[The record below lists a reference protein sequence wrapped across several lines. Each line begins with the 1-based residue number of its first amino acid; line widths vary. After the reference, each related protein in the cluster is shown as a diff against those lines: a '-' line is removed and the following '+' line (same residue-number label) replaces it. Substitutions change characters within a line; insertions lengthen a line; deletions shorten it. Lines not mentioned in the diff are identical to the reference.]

1 MQGSEKNSVK
11 ISVWALLAMVLSVF
25 VIANDFTAFS
35 VALPM
40 MNEEFHAGIDKTQW
54 VINGYTLMF
63 GVFIVTGGR
72 LADRIG
78 RRKTLIWGLVIFA
91 FFSVLASLVN
101 SIYGVIICRIL
112 MGIGGALI
120 WPSILGIVFTVFPA
134 SKAGIAGALVLGV
147 AGFGNAMG
155 PLLGGVLTDT
165 WGWRWILLINLPI
178 AIIVYLFVRT
188 SIEDD
193 KPVDQNEPIDYAGVS
208 TLSISLLSLLLA
220 LDLGISVG
228 WKNPFILS
236 LFVISLIVLCFFV
249 LIERRVGQSALIPPD
264 IIHNVSFFLA
274 GLATLMTSAV
284 FFTVLVY
291 LPLFFTKAMQYSA
304 MESGIGLLPV
314 MLTFA
319 LSSFSAGALYE
330 KLGAKWITSIGTGC
344 LVLGMFLLSHLTM
357 YTSYA
362 SMLTGMIILGLG
374 VGFFYSTITTVAL
387 TSVAETRAS
396 LAGGIIYML
405 LNLGGAIGLAINT
418 VIVSQ
423 YESLSEGIN
432 MAFSL
437 NAILSFFGL
446 LICLL
451 WIGNKQGIEKV

>member
-1 MQGSEKNSVK
+1 MLVSKKNAK
-11 ISVWALLAMVLSVF
+11 ANVWALLAMVLSVL

-40 MNEEFHAGIDKTQW
+40 MNEQLHTGIDKTQW

-78 RRKTLIWGLVIFA
+78 RRKTLIFGLVIFA
-91 FFSVLASLVN
+91 FFSVLAGLVN

-120 WPSILGIVFTVFPA
+120 WPSVIGIVFSVFPV
-134 SKAGIAGALVLGV
+134 SKAGIAGALVLGT

-155 PLLGGVLTDT
+155 PLLGGGLTDT
-165 WGWRWILLINLPI
+165 WGWRWIFFINLPI
-178 AIIVYLFVRT
+178 AIIVYLLVCIN
-188 SIEDD
+188 IENDN
-193 KPVDQNEPIDYAGVS
+193 PVDQKESIDYVGVS
-208 TLSISLLSLLLA
+208 TLSISLLSLLLV

-236 LFVISLIVLCFFV
+236 LFVIFLVALFCFV
-249 LIERRVGQSALIPPD
+249 LIERRGGESALIPPD
-264 IIHNVSFFLA
+264 IIHNVSFLLA

-291 LPLFFTKAMQYSA
+291 LPLFFTKVMQYSA
-304 MESGIGLLPV
+304 MESGIGLLPI

-319 LSSFSAGALYE
+319 LSSFFAGAFYE
-330 KLGAKWITSIGTGC
+330 KLGAKWITSIGTGS

-357 YTSYA
+357 YTSYT
-362 SMLTGMIILGLG
+362 SMLTGMIVLGLG

-387 TSVAETRAS
+387 TSVSETRAS

-405 LNLGGAIGLAINT
+405 LNVGGAIGLAVNT
-418 VIVSQ
+418 VIVAQ
-423 YESLSEGIN
+423 YESLSEGMN

-437 NAILSFFGL
+437 NAILSFLGL

-451 WIGNKQGIEKV
+451 WIGNKSNIEKS